1 MEVDPTEPLQLAI
14 AASHPGVRGTLARLV
29 EQEPGIALI
38 AVAADHRGAARCLL
52 QHHPHVMV
60 VAFADA
66 LREGAAAIRSLATLA
81 PATALVVATTATGEA
96 YTSLAT
102 GAGAAEVVALDA
114 PADALVAAITRSA
127 AR

>member
-1 MEVDPTEPLQLAI
+1 MEVHTTEPLQLAI

-29 EQEPGIALI
+29 EREPGIALI
-38 AVAADHRGAARCLL
+38 ALLSDHHAAARCLL
-52 QHHPHVMV
+52 HHHPHVMV

-66 LREGAAAIRSLATLA
+66 LRDGAAAIRTLATLA
-81 PATALVVATTATGEA
+81 PTTALVVATTATGEA

-102 GAGAAEVVALDA
+102 AAGAAELVALDA
-114 PADALVAAITRSA
+114 PAGALVAAITRSA